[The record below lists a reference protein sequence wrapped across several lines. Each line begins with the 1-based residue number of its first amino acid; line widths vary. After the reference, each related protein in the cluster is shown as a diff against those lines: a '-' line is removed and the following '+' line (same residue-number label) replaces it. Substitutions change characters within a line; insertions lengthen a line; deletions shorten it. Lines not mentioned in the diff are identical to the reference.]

1 MPIYEYACDVC
12 GKAFEE
18 LIIRRSD
25 EAEVACP
32 ACKGRKV
39 SRLMSRSSSLS
50 GGAAGGGG
58 GGGAGPGCGP
68 VG

>member
-1 MPIYEYACDVC
+1 MPIYEYACDAC

-39 SRLMSRSSSLS
+39 SRLMSRSSSRS
-50 GGAAGGGG
+50 
-58 GGGAGPGCGP
+58 GGGAGGSGVASGPSCGP

>member
-1 MPIYEYACDVC
+1 MPIYEYACDAC
-12 GKAFEE
+12 GRTFEE

-32 ACKGRKV
+32 QCRGRKV
-39 SRLMSRSSSLS
+39 SRLLS
-50 GGAAGGGG
+50 ATAATRGG
-58 GGGAGPGCGP
+58 GGGAAGPSCGP

>member
-1 MPIYEYACDVC
+1 MPIYEYVCDVC

-39 SRLMSRSSSLS
+39 SRLMSRTSSLS
-50 GGAAGGGG
+50 GGGGGG
-58 GGGAGPGCGP
+58 IGGGGPACGP